1 MVLAGDGVLAADVA
15 VAVAVA
21 VARRETE
28 FHEQAGKEGTQPRE
42 TAADYA
48 GADLDVGPDHG
59 FFEVVFREKSVGID
73 QS

>member
-1 MVLAGDGVLAADVA
+1 M
-15 VAVAVA
+15 AVAVA

-28 FHEQAGKEGTQPRE
+28 FHEQTGEEGTEPGE
-42 TAADYA
+42 AAADYA

-59 FFEVVFREKSVGID
+59 FFEVVFRERLVEID